1 VLAIIF
7 RPGTKSKI
15 RKYWNWYH
23 HNVGRILVI
32 FAILNT
38 FYGLHLGGEGSK
50 WFLGY
55 GVTIAVL
62 VIVFVFLEIRM
73 RMIAR
78 RESKSVPQSVEIPY
92 Y

>member
-1 VLAIIF
+1 VLAIIL
-7 RPGTKSKI
+7 RPGRESKI

-23 HNVGRILVI
+23 HNVGRILII

-50 WFLGY
+50 WFLAY
-55 GVTIAVL
+55 GLILVVL
-62 VIVFVFLEIRM
+62 LIVSVCLEIRM

-78 RESKSVPQSVEIPY
+78 REIRSFSKSVEMPY
-92 Y
+92 